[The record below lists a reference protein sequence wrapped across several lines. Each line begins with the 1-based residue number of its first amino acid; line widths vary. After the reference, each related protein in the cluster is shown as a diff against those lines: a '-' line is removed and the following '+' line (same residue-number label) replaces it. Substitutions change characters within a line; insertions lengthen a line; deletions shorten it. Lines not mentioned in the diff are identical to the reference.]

1 MLANYGSSAKEQL
14 ILIFSDYSTNSLST
28 NSLIDSHA
36 MMTLNQKFH
45 AYMQLTRFDKPVG
58 IELLLWP
65 TLWGVMLAAMSAAQ
79 QRGERAGLPS
89 LKILVIFALG
99 AILMRAAGCAINDFA
114 DRKVDGHV
122 TRTKGRPL
130 ADGRLSGR
138 EAFAA
143 FLILVLL
150 SASLL
155 LFLPIQVF
163 YWSLGAV
170 VLAFIYPFMKRYT
183 HLPQVFLAAA
193 FGWGIPMAYVAIA
206 GAPDIWCWLLFVAY
220 MCWTVAYDTQYAMAD
235 RDDDV
240 KIGVKSTAILF
251 GRFDV
256 VIISILQTL
265 FLLIMGVVF
274 WHYFAPTS
282 LGITP
287 IFGLALVALM
297 FAKQNKACASRQ
309 PMACFQAFLA
319 NIWVGR
325 YVFILVAGA
334 CIWSC
339 LNGAI

>member
-1 MLANYGSSAKEQL
+1 M
-14 ILIFSDYSTNSLST
+14 TN
-28 NSLIDSHA
+28 NHA
-36 MMTLNQKFH
+36 TLNFKAKLH

-65 TLWGVMLAAMSAAQ
+65 TLWGVLLAAMGQAQ
-79 QRGERAGLPS
+79 QQGATAGLPS
-89 LKILVIFALG
+89 IKIFVIFALG

-138 EAFAA
+138 EAIAA
-143 FLILVLL
+143 FLLLVVL
-150 SASLL
+150 SVSLL
-155 LFLPIQVF
+155 FFLPVDEF

-170 VLAFIYPFMKRYT
+170 TLAFIYPFMKRYT

-193 FGWGIPMAYVAIA
+193 FGWAIPMAYVAIQ
-206 GAPDIWCWLLFVAY
+206 GAPDIWCWLLFIAY

-235 RDDDV
+235 REDDL

-251 GRFDV
+251 NSYDV
-256 VIISILQTL
+256 IIISILQTL
-265 FLLIMGVVF
+265 FLLIMGVVL

-282 LGITP
+282 LSITP
-287 IFGLALVALM
+287 IFGLALVAMM
-297 FAKQNKACASRQ
+297 FAKQNSACASRKAL
-309 PMACFQAFLA
+309 ACFQAFLA

-325 YVFILVAGA
+325 YVFAIIAVA
-334 CIWSC
+334 CIWTTV
-339 LNGAI
+339 NG

>member
-1 MLANYGSSAKEQL
+1 
-14 ILIFSDYSTNSLST
+14 
-28 NSLIDSHA
+28 
-36 MMTLNQKFH
+36 MTLKEKLH

-65 TLWGVMLAAMSAAQ
+65 TLWGVMLAAMGQAQ
-79 QRGERAGLPS
+79 RQGEIAGLPS
-89 LKILVIFALG
+89 LKVFVIFALG

-130 ADGRLSGR
+130 ADGRLSGK
-138 EAFAA
+138 EAIGA

-155 LFLPIQVF
+155 LFLPPSVF
-163 YWSLGAV
+163 YWSFGAII
-170 VLAFIYPFMKRYT
+170 LAFIYPFMKRFT

-193 FGWGIPMAYVAIA
+193 FGWAIPMAYVAIQ
-206 GAPDIWCWLLFVAY
+206 GAPDIWCWLLFAAY

-235 RDDDV
+235 REDDL

-265 FLLIMGVVF
+265 FLLIMGVVL
-274 WHYFAPTS
+274 WHYFAPTR
-282 LGITP
+282 LGIIP
-287 IFGLALVALM
+287 VFGLALVAMM
-297 FAKQNKACASRQ
+297 FAKQNKACLSRH
-309 PMACFQAFLA
+309 PLACFQAFLA

-325 YVFILVAGA
+325 YVFALVAVS
-334 CIWSC
+334 CIGTS
-339 LNGAI
+339 LS

>member
-1 MLANYGSSAKEQL
+1 M
-14 ILIFSDYSTNSLST
+14 TNSPSALSFKEK
-28 NSLIDSHA
+28 L
-36 MMTLNQKFH
+36 H

-65 TLWGVMLAAMSAAQ
+65 TLWGVMLAAMGQAQ
-79 QRGERAGLPS
+79 QQGATAGLPS
-89 LKILVIFALG
+89 LKVFVLFAAG
-99 AILMRAAGCAINDFA
+99 ATLMRAAGCAINDFA

-130 ADGRLSGR
+130 ADGRLSAK
-138 EAFAA
+138 EAIAA
-143 FLILVLL
+143 FLVLVLL

-155 LFLPIQVF
+155 FFLPIEVF

-170 VLAFIYPFMKRYT
+170 ILAFIYPFMKRFT

-193 FGWGIPMAYVAIA
+193 FGWAIPMAYVAVQ

-235 RDDDV
+235 REDDL

-251 GRFDV
+251 GRYDV
-256 VIISILQTL
+256 VIISLLQMF
-265 FLLIMGVVF
+265 FLLIMGVVM

-287 IFGLALVALM
+287 VFGLALVAMM
-297 FAKQNKACASRQ
+297 FAKQNSACATRQ
-309 PMACFQAFLA
+309 ALACFQAFLA

-325 YVFILVAGA
+325 YVFALIAIA
-334 CIWSC
+334 CIWTTF
-339 LNGAI
+339 NG

>member
-1 MLANYGSSAKEQL
+1 MISKRSSVTFKEK
-14 ILIFSDYSTNSLST
+14 IR
-28 NSLIDSHA
+28 
-36 MMTLNQKFH
+36 

-65 TLWGVMLAAMSAAQ
+65 TLWGVLLAAMGQAQ
-79 QRGERAGLPS
+79 QQGVSAGLPS
-89 LKILVIFALG
+89 LKIFVLFALG

-130 ADGRLSGR
+130 ADGRLSAK
-138 EAFAA
+138 EAIAT

-155 LFLPIQVF
+155 LFLPLQVF

-170 VLAFIYPFMKRYT
+170 ILAFIYPFMKRFT

-193 FGWGIPMAYVAIA
+193 FGWAIPMAYVAIT
-206 GAPDIWCWLLFVAY
+206 GSTDIWCWLLFLAY

-235 RDDDV
+235 RDDDL

-256 VIISILQTL
+256 VVISVLQSL
-265 FLLIMGVVF
+265 FLLIMGVVL

-282 LGITP
+282 LGISP
-287 IFGLALVALM
+287 VFGLALVAMM
-297 FAKQNKACASRQ
+297 FTKQNNACASRQ
-309 PMACFQAFLA
+309 ALACFQAFIA

-325 YVFILVAGA
+325 YVFALVAA
-334 CIWSC
+334 SCIWTSF
-339 LNGAI
+339 NG

>member
-1 MLANYGSSAKEQL
+1 MTTSALK
-14 ILIFSDYSTNSLST
+14 
-28 NSLIDSHA
+28 
-36 MMTLNQKFH
+36 MTVKDKLY

-65 TLWGVMLAAMSAAQ
+65 TLWGVMLAAMGQAQ
-79 QRGERAGLPS
+79 STGDTAGLPP
-89 LKILVIFALG
+89 LKVFIVFALG

-114 DRKVDGHV
+114 DRKVDRHV

-130 ADGRLSGR
+130 ADGRLTGR
-138 EAFAA
+138 EAIAT

-155 LFLPIQVF
+155 FFLPVAVF
-163 YWSLGAV
+163 YWSIGAV

-193 FGWGIPMAYVAIA
+193 FGWAIPMAYVAIA
-206 GAPDIWCWLLFVAY
+206 GAPDIWCWLLFAAY
-220 MCWTVAYDTQYAMAD
+220 MCWTVAYDTQYAMVD
-235 RDDDV
+235 REDDL

-256 VIISILQTL
+256 VIISILQML
-265 FLLIMGVVF
+265 FLVLMGAVL

-282 LGITP
+282 LGIVP
-287 IFGLALVALM
+287 IFGLALVAMM
-297 FAKQNKACASRQ
+297 FAKQNSACASREAL
-309 PMACFQAFLA
+309 ACFQAFLA

-325 YVFILVAGA
+325 YIFALVAV
-334 CIWSC
+334 SC
-339 LNGAI
+339 LWTTING

>member
-1 MLANYGSSAKEQL
+1 M
-14 ILIFSDYSTNSLST
+14 TNSPSALSFKEK
-28 NSLIDSHA
+28 L
-36 MMTLNQKFH
+36 H

-65 TLWGVMLAAMSAAQ
+65 TLWGVMLAAMGQAQ
-79 QRGERAGLPS
+79 QQGATAGLPS
-89 LKILVIFALG
+89 LKIFALFALG
-99 AILMRAAGCAINDFA
+99 AIFMRAAGCAINDFA

-130 ADGRLSGR
+130 ADGRLSAK
-138 EAFAA
+138 EAIAA
-143 FLILVLL
+143 FLVLVLL

-155 LFLPIQVF
+155 FFLPVEVF

-170 VLAFIYPFMKRYT
+170 ILAFIYPFMKRFT

-193 FGWGIPMAYVAIA
+193 FGWAIPMAYVAVQ

-235 RDDDV
+235 REDDL

-251 GRFDV
+251 GRYDV
-256 VIISILQTL
+256 VIISLLQMF
-265 FLLIMGVVF
+265 FLLIMGVVM

-287 IFGLALVALM
+287 VFGLALVAMM
-297 FAKQNKACASRQ
+297 FAKQNSACATRQ
-309 PMACFQAFLA
+309 ALACFQAFLA

-325 YVFILVAGA
+325 YVFALIAIA
-334 CIWSC
+334 CIWTTF
-339 LNGAI
+339 NG

>member
-1 MLANYGSSAKEQL
+1 MTSS
-14 ILIFSDYSTNSLST
+14 NGLS
-28 NSLIDSHA
+28 
-36 MMTLNQKFH
+36 MTFNDKLH

-65 TLWGVMLAAMSAAQ
+65 TLWGVLLAAMGQAQ
-79 QRGERAGLPS
+79 QQGANAGLPN
-89 LKILVIFALG
+89 LKIFVIFTLG
-99 AILMRAAGCAINDFA
+99 AIFMRAAGCAINDFA

-130 ADGRLSGR
+130 ADGRLSAK
-138 EAFAA
+138 EAVAA

-170 VLAFIYPFMKRYT
+170 VLAFIYPFMKRFT

-193 FGWGIPMAYVAIA
+193 FGWAIPMAYVAIA
-206 GAPDIWCWLLFVAY
+206 GAPDIWCWLLFLAY

-235 RDDDV
+235 RADDI

-265 FLLIMGVVF
+265 FLLLMGVVL

-282 LGITP
+282 LSVVP
-287 IFGLALVALM
+287 VFGLAVVAMM
-297 FAKQNKACASRQ
+297 FAKQNSACASRAAA
-309 PMACFQAFLA
+309 ACFQAFLA

-325 YVFILVAGA
+325 YVFVLVALC
-334 CIWSC
+334 CIWTSI
-339 LNGAI
+339 NG